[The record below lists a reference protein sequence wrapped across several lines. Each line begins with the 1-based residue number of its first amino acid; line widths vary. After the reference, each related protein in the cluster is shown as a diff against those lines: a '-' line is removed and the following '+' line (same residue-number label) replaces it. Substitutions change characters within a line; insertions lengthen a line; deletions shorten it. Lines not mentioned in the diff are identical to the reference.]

1 MVALSF
7 EILLVEDNP
16 NDVELT
22 LHAFR
27 KNNLSSRIDV
37 VRDGVE
43 ALDYI
48 YRTGQYT
55 DRENGDPRLIL
66 LDLKLPRLNGLQVL
80 ERLKSDPEKKKI
92 PVVVLTSSQQEQDIL
107 SSYNLGANS
116 YVRKPVNFDRF
127 TDVVRDMGFYWLQLN
142 VPVD

>member
-55 DRENGDPRLIL
+55 DRENGDPLLIL

-80 ERLKSDPEKKKI
+80 ERLKSDPEKKNSCCCSDFVAAGAGYSLK
-92 PVVVLTSSQQEQDIL
+92 LQSRREQLCQEA
-107 SSYNLGANS
+107 G
-116 YVRKPVNFDRF
+116 KF
-127 TDVVRDMGFYWLQLN
+127 
-142 VPVD
+142 